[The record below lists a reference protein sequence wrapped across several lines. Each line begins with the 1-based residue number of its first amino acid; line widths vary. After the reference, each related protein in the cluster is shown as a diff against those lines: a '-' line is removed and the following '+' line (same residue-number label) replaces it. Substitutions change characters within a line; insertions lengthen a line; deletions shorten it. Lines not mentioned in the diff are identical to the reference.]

1 MIVYVPIIILLS
13 FAALLVAAD
22 AFGRKPWEDQVW
34 EAVAASIGNRQLLS
48 IGSLD

>member
-1 MIVYVPIIILLS
+1 MIAYASIIILLS

-34 EAVAASIGNRQLLS
+34 EAMSVYR
-48 IGSLD
+48 